1 MDMLRRPY
9 SVNYAA
15 MPPEKA
21 ADALADELGY
31 QQIVEEHREAL
42 TNALTEQA
50 LKGDYSLLNLG
61 DIQEN
66 ESCEDLFWQRH
77 SELRQAWNNGLRG
90 VDLELLVAGLMG
102 VTRGIITAMVIERL
116 PSVLDRIET
125 DSVEGKL

>member
-1 MDMLRRPY
+1 MDMLRRPC

-31 QQIVEEHREAL
+31 QQIVNEHREAL

-50 LKGDYSLLNLG
+50 LKGDYSLLDLD

-77 SELRQAWNNGLRG
+77 SELRQAWNTGVRG
-90 VDLELLVAGLMG
+90 HDLEMLVAGLMG

-125 DSVEGKL
+125 DSMEGKL

>member
-1 MDMLRRPY
+1 MDMLRRPC

-31 QQIVEEHREAL
+31 QQIVNEHREAL

-50 LKGDYSLLNLG
+50 LKGDYSLLDLG

-77 SELRQAWNNGLRG
+77 SELRHAWNNGVRG
-90 VDLELLVAGLMG
+90 YDLEILVAGLMG